1 MKIDKHTLTVSSY
14 SFVAA
19 IFGAAFAII
28 LLVNISYDKLFAQSE
43 DYLKLNNYN
52 EINNHMALIG
62 WAEKGET
69 EKIIKSQCWLLKGQL
84 KWFQPEGI
92 LDETEREK
100 MVELRE
106 EARKLIETL
115 DSEGKCI
122 TNR

>member
-1 MKIDKHTLTVSSY
+1 MMVFSY

-19 IFGAAFAII
+19 MLGAILAII
-28 LLVNISYDKLFAQSE
+28 LIVNLSYDKLFAQSE

-52 EINNHMALIG
+52 EINNHMAIIG

-84 KWFQPEGI
+84 KWFEPEGI
-92 LDETEREK
+92 LNETEREK
-100 MVELRE
+100 MVILRE
-106 EARKLIETL
+106 KARKLIETL